1 MIFLSCDDDAMS
13 NVCVRIERGDK
24 NVVGQAVANVMSLA
38 DCRALGPPFSSLLTD
53 NILCVWYTNASETVC
68 SMLAGSSLVCRQ
80 DDSWWQHGFV
90 TSGVVG
96 CDIETRPA
104 INSNV
109 VKHLHWIELN
119 IGGWLISLL
128 IKASMSL

>member
-1 MIFLSCDDDAMS
+1 MISLSCDDDAMS
-13 NVCVRIERGDK
+13 NFCVRIDK
-24 NVVGQAVANVMSLA
+24 KIKNIVRQVEANVMSLA

-53 NILCVWYTNASETVC
+53 NILCVWYTNTSVC
-68 SMLAGSSLVCRQ
+68 NMLAGSSLVCRQ

-90 TSGVVG
+90 TSGVRG
-96 CDIETRPA
+96 CNSETRPA

-109 VKHLHWIELN
+109 VRHLHWIELN

-128 IKASMSL
+128 INNIT

>member
-1 MIFLSCDDDAMS
+1 MISLSCDDDAMS
-13 NVCVRIERGDK
+13 NVCVRIDK
-24 NVVGQAVANVMSLA
+24 KIKNIVRQVEANVMSLA

-53 NILCVWYTNASETVC
+53 NILCVWYTNASEC
-68 SMLAGSSLVCRQ
+68 NMLAGSSLVCRQ
-80 DDSWWQHGFV
+80 DDSWWLHGFV

-96 CDIETRPA
+96 CNIETRPT

-109 VKHLHWIELN
+109 VRHLPWIEIN

-128 IKASMSL
+128 INNIT